1 MKTLF
6 RKFVYITIFFAVSVS
21 IPVTLLQAE
30 EVDFS
35 CMNYL
40 VKGKTQVSEHYK
52 EFDIVLENRCPGT
65 VYWSMCI
72 ERMDPWTNEI
82 QVGLNPSGKIEMHKK
97 SRVNLQTKKLWD
109 NSHERHSYQEFYFS
123 IGYALKPPGAAQC
136 VASVC
141 ESKKR
146 SLRTVFRKNDK
157 DWHKAKTALA
167 ARIATECPQSSWDGS
182 TKEACEA
189 KIREE
194 SQDQMD
200 QFAQKEKDLKDKMW
214 GVDRDLCQVHGGD

>member
-6 RKFVYITIFFAVSVS
+6 MKITFLTILFVVSVS
-21 IPVTLLQAE
+21 IPMTLLQAE

-35 CMNYL
+35 CMSHL

-52 EFDIVLENRCPGT
+52 EFDIVMENRCPGT

-72 ERMDPWTNEI
+72 ERMDPWTNKI

-97 SRVNLQTKKLWD
+97 SKVNLQAKRLWD
-109 NSHERHSYQEFYFS
+109 ESQERHSFQEFYVS
-123 IGYALKPPGAAQC
+123 IGYALKPPATAKC
-136 VASVC
+136 VASGC

-146 SLRTVFRKNDK
+146 SLRKIFRKNDQ

-167 ARIATECPQSSWDGS
+167 ARMATECPQSSWDGS
-182 TKEACEA
+182 TQEACEA
-189 KIREE
+189 ELRKA
-194 SQDQMD
+194 SQAQMD
-200 QFAQKEKDLKDKMW
+200 EYAQKEKDLKDKMW
-214 GVDRDLCQVHGGD
+214 GVDRDLCQVYGGG